1 MKSLLSNP
9 LRAQRASWLAIGLA
23 MSLSTLGAGT
33 ARAATG
39 VLENPAQGS
48 AQSGI
53 GVISGWVCDAETVT
67 VTIDG
72 SIVLE
77 AAYGTGRADTRPICG
92 DNNNG
97 FGLLWNFNLFGAGF
111 HTIVAE
117 ADGEEIGAATFTVTK
132 LGNNNFETDFSGSF
146 GQVQFPTAGSS
157 FSLLWQES
165 SQNFVIT
172 PFGTQPGASVAT
184 AAAAPSVEQPAATL
198 AALENP
204 GQFASGVWLFSGWVC
219 DAERVVVVIDG
230 TRILRTAYGTP
241 RGDTQAACG
250 DIDNGFGLLWNFN
263 LFDEGEHTV
272 EVRADGVTVVP
283 PRTFTVTDFGQNFVT
298 GASASYRL
306 TGFPTAGEDTF
317 VRWEQAR
324 QNFAI
329 FAKSATGAPTPTPG
343 PTPSPTPK
351 PSNTPGGVTPT
362 PGGNTPTPNP
372 TNTPGGNTPT
382 PGAGQ
387 CGNGVAD
394 PGEEC
399 DGNDLRGFTCET
411 AYLSSDDPTEQE
423 CFGDPLACDPDCTF
437 NSENTEACQCSC
449 EEDFDCAFPDDP
461 EGVNRPLGID
471 CTTIWCPKAGC
482 PCDHLADEETYAAC
496 IDANFDVCE
505 FFDDCLLDVGCFI
518 GDVGS
523 FYFFSTGAGICGENQ
538 NGTCDTDAASF
549 KSTEQ
554 IRREICTSSDPLD
567 PEFFRCESYCDSCD
581 CTNPNQ
587 LGTYN
592 PDEGECS

>member
-9 LRAQRASWLAIGLA
+9 LRAPRASWLAIGLA
-23 MSLSTLGAGT
+23 TVLSTLAID

-39 VLENPAQGS
+39 VLENPRPDS
-48 AQSGI
+48 AQAGI
-53 GVISGWVCDAETVT
+53 GVFSGWVCDADSVTLTV
-67 VTIDG
+67 DG
-72 SIVLE
+72 TTVLE
-77 AAYGTGRADTRPICG
+77 AAYGTGRADTRPTCG

-97 FGLLWNFNLFGAGF
+97 FGLLWNFNLFGAGY
-111 HTIVAE
+111 HTVVAK
-117 ADGEEIGAATFTVTK
+117 ADGEVFGSATFLVTK
-132 LGNNNFETDFSGSF
+132 LGNNNFETEFSGSF

-172 PFGTQPGASVAT
+172 PFGTEPGAATSTAKT
-184 AAAAPSVEQPAATL
+184 AAVGVEQPAATL

-230 TRILRTAYGTP
+230 TRTLRTAYGTP

-263 LFDEGEHTV
+263 LFEEGDHTV

-283 PRTFTVTDFGQNFVT
+283 PRTFTVTDFGQNFVS

-317 VRWEQAR
+317 VRWEESR

-343 PTPSPTPK
+343 PTPTPTPQ
-351 PSNTPGGVTPT
+351 PSTTPGGNTPT
-362 PGGNTPTPNP
+362 PGGGNTPTPNP
-372 TNTPGGNTPT
+372 TGPTPT
-382 PGAGQ
+382 PGGGPN

-399 DGNDLRGFTCET
+399 DGNDLRGLTCDT
-411 AYLSSDDPTEQE
+411 AYRLFDDPNTQE
-423 CFGDPLACDPDCTF
+423 CFGDPLACDEDCTF

-461 EGVNRPLGID
+461 EVGNPPVGID
-471 CTTIWCPKAGC
+471 CTTLWCPKAGC
-482 PCDHLADEETYAAC
+482 PCDHLGDQEAYGAC
-496 IDANFDVCE
+496 IDANFEACE

-518 GDVGS
+518 GDIGS
-523 FYFFSTGAGICGENQ
+523 VYDFSTGSGICGEEQ
-538 NGTCDTDAASF
+538 PGICDTDAASF
-549 KSTEQ
+549 EQTQQ
-554 IRREICTSSDPLD
+554 IRREICTSTDFVD
-567 PEFFRCESYCDSCD
+567 PEFFRCPDYCDSCD
-581 CTNPNQ
+581 CSNPNN

-592 PDEGECS
+592 PDEGDCS